1 MPDSAFIIF
10 IIFGFVW
17 VVMGAFAVIALF
29 KSEGQKMRFDK
40 WGLLVTIP
48 IIIPIVIVL
57 LYQAMRPLI
66 L

>member
-10 IIFGFVW
+10 IVFGFVW
-17 VVMGAFAVIALF
+17 VAMGAIAIIALF
-29 KSEGQKMRFDK
+29 KSEGQQIRFDK

-57 LYQAMRPLI
+57 LYQVIRPLI
-66 L
+66 

>member
-10 IIFGFVW
+10 IVFGFIW
-17 VVMGAFAVIALF
+17 VAMGAVAVIALF
-29 KSEGQKMRFDK
+29 KSEGQKIRFDK

-57 LYQAMRPLI
+57 LYQLIRPLI

>member
-10 IIFGFVW
+10 IVFGFIW
-17 VVMGAFAVIALF
+17 VAMGAVAVIALF
-29 KSEGQKMRFDK
+29 KSEGQKIRLDK

-57 LYQAMRPLI
+57 LYQVIRPLI
-66 L
+66 